1 MAHTLSRKAAV
12 RAVECFALLA
22 LAALPLLAG
31 GSPYAMG
38 LLTLLV
44 IYAISLIGLDATVGY
59 LGQVNLAHAGFMG
72 LGGYAAALMVTHFGF
87 SLLPALLV
95 ATLVGLLLGGLLA
108 IPALRLEGPQFALAT
123 LSFGT
128 LAVLCLNEL
137 ESITQGAQGLQVP
150 RPALLGHGT
159 MEARPFYWICL
170 LLLAL
175 VWLGARNLMEGR
187 WGRAIAA
194 LKDSPI
200 ATDAMGIGALRQ
212 KVLAFA
218 FGSALG
224 CFAGGLYAFNLGFLQ
239 PQSFSYELSITLLL
253 GSVLGGRK
261 AVWGALVG
269 AALVVL
275 LPNMLSNKTVFLALG
290 GAGALLAIGHALR
303 ATLRKEASFSN
314 VAPAIAMALLLFIAL
329 RATDLESWRKGLFAL
344 MLFAVVVGLP
354 DGLMGFVSQHLA
366 QLFKLPAAP
375 LPPAADI
382 DSVLPLRSA
391 STAAVLEVSDIKLH
405 FGGVKAVDG
414 VSLQVAAGEAL
425 ALIGPNGS
433 GKSSLVNVVSGLYAP
448 TAGHITLAG
457 SRIDARGLLAASRR
471 GVSRTFQNLQ
481 IFGDL
486 SAIDNVS
493 VSLRGAYRLP
503 WPLVAAGLGGKEEQ
517 AAQSAALAL
526 LRLVGLEDKARIRS
540 RDLTYSDQR
549 FMEIARALAAKP
561 TLLVLDE
568 PAAGM
573 SHPDVERLKAVIS
586 QIKARGISIILIEHH
601 LDVVAELSDRV
612 IVLDGG
618 REIARG
624 SAEEVRRNPLV
635 IQAYLGSAGHTDA
648 ITASPALDTP

>member
-1 MAHTLSRKAAV
+1 MTTTLSRAGIV
-12 RAVECFALLA
+12 LAVENLVLGILLI
-22 LAALPLLAG
+22 LPLLIG
-31 GSPYAMG
+31 PSPYALG

-72 LGGYAAALMVTHFGF
+72 LGAYAAGLMVTHFGVGM
-87 SLLPALLV
+87 LAALGV
-95 ATLVGLLLGGLLA
+95 ALAVGLLLGGLLA
-108 IPALRLEGPQFALAT
+108 VPALRLEGPQFALAT

-137 ESITQGAQGLQVP
+137 ESITQGAQGLSLP
-150 RPALLGHGT
+150 RPALWAGAT
-159 MEARPFYWICL
+159 MAARSFYWVCL
-170 LLLAL
+170 GLLAL
-175 VWLGARNLMEGR
+175 VWFGARQLMEGR

-239 PQSFSYELSITLLL
+239 PQSFGYELSITLLL

-261 AVWGALVG
+261 TVWGALVG

-275 LPNMLSNKTVFLALG
+275 LPNLLSNKAVFLVLG
-290 GAGALLAIGHALR
+290 GVGALLAVGHALL
-303 ATLRKEASFSN
+303 AALRKETSFST
-314 VAPAIAMALLLFIAL
+314 VAPAAAMILLLAIAL
-329 RATDLESWRKGLFAL
+329 KATDLESWRKGLFAL

-354 DGLMGFVSQHLA
+354 DGLMGFVAHRLA
-366 QLFKLPAAP
+366 SLLRLPPAP
-375 LPPAADI
+375 LPPAAALNDVLPVRPATPH
-382 DSVLPLRSA
+382 SVLD
-391 STAAVLEVSDIKLH
+391 VSDLKLH
-405 FGGVKAVDG
+405 FGGVRAVDG
-414 VSLQVAAGEAL
+414 VTLSVLAGEAL

-448 TAGHITLAG
+448 TAGHVALDG
-457 SRIDARGLLAASRR
+457 KRIDAKGLLAASRR

-486 SAIDNVS
+486 SALDNVT

-503 WPLVAAGLGGKEEQ
+503 WPLVAAGLGGKEER

-526 LRLVGLEDKARIRS
+526 LRLVGLEDKARVRS

-573 SHPDVERLKAVIS
+573 SQPDVERLKQVITE
-586 QIKARGISIILIEHH
+586 IKARGISIILIEHH

-612 IVLDGG
+612 VVLDGG

-635 IQAYLGSAGHTDA
+635 IQAYLGTAAEGGHA
-648 ITASPALDTP
+648 

>member
-1 MAHTLSRKAAV
+1 MTMTTTISRTAV
-12 RAVECFALLA
+12 IRVVEIGMLAL
-22 LAALPLLAG
+22 LAALPLLIGA
-31 GSPYAMG
+31 SPYALG

-72 LGGYAAALMVTHFGF
+72 LGAYAAGLMVTHFGVGI
-87 SLLPALLV
+87 LAALAVALLV
-95 ATLVGLLLGGLLA
+95 GLVLGGLLA

-137 ESITQGAQGLQVP
+137 ESITQGAQGLSLP
-150 RPALLGHGT
+150 RPALLAGGT
-159 MEARPFYWICL
+159 MAAKPFYWVCL
-170 LLLAL
+170 GLLAL
-175 VWLGARNLMEGR
+175 VWFAARQLMDGR

-239 PQSFSYELSITLLL
+239 PQSFGFDLSITLLL
-253 GSVLGGRK
+253 ANVLGGRK
-261 AVWGALVG
+261 TVWGALVG

-275 LPNMLSNKTVFLALG
+275 LPNLLSNKTVFLAIGGLG
-290 GAGALLAIGHALR
+290 ALVAVGNAVLAAVRKETSFSNIAPAAAMLLLLAIA
-303 ATLRKEASFSN
+303 F
-314 VAPAIAMALLLFIAL
+314 

-354 DGLMGFVSQHLA
+354 DGLMGFVAQRLA
-366 QLFKLPAAP
+366 SLFKLPPAP
-375 LPPAADI
+375 LPQAAELDAELPMRVATAR
-382 DSVLPLRSA
+382 SVLD
-391 STAAVLEVSDIKLH
+391 VDDIKLH
-405 FGGVKAVDG
+405 FGGVRAVDG
-414 VSLQVAAGEAL
+414 VTLSVMAGEAL

-433 GKSSLVNVVSGLYAP
+433 GKSSLVNVISGLYAP
-448 TAGHITLAG
+448 TAGHVTLNG
-457 SRIDARGLLAASRR
+457 QRIDAKGLLAASHR

-486 SAIDNVS
+486 SALDNVS

-503 WPLVAAGLGGKEEQ
+503 WPLVAAGLGGQEEV

-526 LRLVGLEDKARIRS
+526 LQLVGLADKARIRS

-573 SHPDVERLKAVIS
+573 SQPDVERLKQVIN

-612 IVLDGG
+612 VVLDGG

-635 IQAYLGSAGHTDA
+635 IAAYLGSAAEGGQA
-648 ITASPALDTP
+648 